1 MKTIACVFM
10 LLIIS
15 VILEVDGNN
24 KDVNKDVIV
33 NFGADTLGA
42 RSAVSSTKKPHIT
55 CKPNEVYK
63 KGKCRRLV
71 SAD

>member
-24 KDVNKDVIV
+24 KDVDENA
-33 NFGADTLGA
+33 NADTLGA

-55 CKPNEVYK
+55 CKTNEVYK